1 MKPGTFFFI
10 VGPSG
15 SGKDSLMSG
24 VKPFLPEKEFVF
36 ARRVIT
42 REATPD
48 TEDHDSCSESDFLER
63 EKQGDFIITWQAHG
77 LHYGL
82 PVTLLEAI
90 QQGIHV
96 IANGSRNEILALK
109 DKFSSLQVI
118 EITAPIDVLRKRL
131 IARHRETPE
140 DIERRLQRATLTLPE
155 GIRTLKIKNDVTLEI
170 GISRLKAAL
179 MLDNRSNNPLS
190 QLIYRKTCGAHL
202 SRSDYEQLLPAIIQ
216 NTFPL
221 SDVQAFLI
229 ACTERLEEDEV
240 ISIAYAR
247 TLLYPR
253 IQWSQAMVM
262 DKHSLGG
269 ILGNRVS
276 MVVIPIIAAYGLMI
290 PKTSSRAITSA
301 AGTADTMEV
310 LAKVDLDFEELKACV
325 NATNACIVWNGK
337 LNHSVLDD
345 AMNPMTRSFGLDTRN
360 WSVAS
365 ILSKKFTAG
374 STHVVIDIPYVSSGK
389 VKTFDEANQLAQ
401 LFERVGQAIGLVVK
415 AFPTDGRIPIG
426 CGVGPSLEVRDI
438 LQVLQNDPQ
447 ASQNLV
453 EKSLFFT
460 AHLLALDERVGNFE
474 TGYQIAKGFIKSGAA
489 LQSMQTIIAHQGKMP
504 EQSRK
509 VYMLEVCSDQD
520 GFVSAIDDHR
530 ISGIARLAGAPLL
543 KSAGIDLKTLTGE
556 AVQIGQTLYVIQSTD
571 QQKLQE
577 AYEFAF
583 ENHGFI
589 FTQLKSIATSI
600 DKNTSHWGYA
610 NIPPK

>member
-24 VKPFLPEKEFVF
+24 VKPFLPETEFVF

-42 REATPD
+42 REASPD
-48 TEDHDSCSESDFLER
+48 SEDHDSCSESDFLER

-77 LHYGL
+77 LYYGL
-82 PVTLLEAI
+82 PVILLEAI

-96 IANGSRNEILALK
+96 IANGSRNEILILK
-109 DKFSSLQVI
+109 EKIPSLQVI

-131 IARHRETPE
+131 IARHRETSE

-155 GIRTLKIKNDVTLEI
+155 GIRSLKIKNDVTLEI
-170 GISRLKAAL
+170 GISRLKATL
-179 MLDNRSNNPLS
+179 LLDNSSNNSLS

-202 SRSDYEQLLPAIIQ
+202 SRSDYEELLPAIIQ

-221 SDVQAFLI
+221 ADVQAFLI
-229 ACTERLEEDEV
+229 ACTESLEEDEV
-240 ISIAYAR
+240 ISIAFAR

-253 IQWSQAMVM
+253 IQWSQAIVM

-276 MVVIPIIAAYGLMI
+276 MVVIPIIAAYGLLI
-290 PKTSSRAITSA
+290 PKTSSCAITSA

-310 LAKVDLDFEELKACV
+310 LAKVDLNFEELQACV

-389 VKTFDEANQLAQ
+389 VKTFDEAYQLAQ

-415 AFPTDGRIPIG
+415 AFPTDGRLPIG
-426 CGVGPSLEVRDI
+426 SGVGPSLEARDV
-438 LQVLQNDPQ
+438 LQVLQDDPR

-453 EKSLFFT
+453 EKSLFFA
-460 AHLLALDERVGNFE
+460 AHLLALDEGVGNFD
-474 TGYQIAKGFIKSGAA
+474 TGYQIAMDLIKSGAA
-489 LQSMQTIIAHQGKMP
+489 LQSMQAIIAHQGKMP
-504 EQSRK
+504 EEHLK
-509 VYMLEVCSDQD
+509 VYMLEICSDQD

-556 AVQIGQTLYVIQSTD
+556 AVQQGQILYMIQSTD
-571 QQKLQE
+571 QQKLQD
-577 AYEFAF
+577 AYAFAI
-583 ENHGFI
+583 ENHGFT
-589 FTQLKSIATSI
+589 FTQM
-600 DKNTSHWGYA
+600 KNMSVSREKDSSHWGYD
-610 NIPPK
+610 NIPKK